1 MTKVVLRADVSGVG
15 KKGDI
20 LDLADGFA
28 RNYLVPRGQ
37 ALVASAGIEAQ
48 ANAMRRSR
56 DVKDGRERETAE
68 QVARTL
74 VPAVIA
80 LKAKT
85 SGSQGKL
92 FGSVTTADLVEA
104 VAAQTGITLDKRTS
118 TWPSTSAPSA
128 PTRPRSSSTP
138 TSSSASPSRSNG
150 ADAPRSCARLG
161 TAWTAFGR
169 LPCCF
174 VEPQLARRRL
184 DELAGEHRAR
194 GLPHPARGM
203 FAAKPLRTPVRASEP
218 SPWDERLFV

>member
-56 DVKDGRERETAE
+56 DVKDGREREAAE

-80 LKAKT
+80 LKVKT

-92 FGSVTTADLVEA
+92 FGSVTTADIVEA
-104 VAAQTGITLDKRTS
+104 VAAQTGITLDKRDIHLNEHVRT
-118 TWPSTSAPSA
+118 
-128 PTRPRSSSTP
+128 
-138 TSSSASPSRSNG
+138 
-150 ADAPRSCARLG
+150 LG
-161 TAWTAFGR
+161 THQAQVKLHADVQFT
-169 LPCCF
+169 
-174 VEPQLARRRL
+174 VTIEVQ
-184 DELAGEHRAR
+184 R
-194 GLPHPARGM
+194 G
-203 FAAKPLRTPVRASEP
+203 
-218 SPWDERLFV
+218 

>member
-56 DVKDGRERETAE
+56 DVKDGREREAAE
-68 QVARTL
+68 QLARTL

-92 FGSVTTADLVEA
+92 FGSVTTADIVEA
-104 VAAQTGITLDKRTS
+104 VAAQTGITLDKRDIHLNEHVRT
-118 TWPSTSAPSA
+118 
-128 PTRPRSSSTP
+128 
-138 TSSSASPSRSNG
+138 
-150 ADAPRSCARLG
+150 LG
-161 TAWTAFGR
+161 THQAQVKLHADVQFT
-169 LPCCF
+169 
-174 VEPQLARRRL
+174 VTIEVQ
-184 DELAGEHRAR
+184 R
-194 GLPHPARGM
+194 G
-203 FAAKPLRTPVRASEP
+203 
-218 SPWDERLFV
+218 

>member
-56 DVKDGRERETAE
+56 DVKDGREREAAE

-92 FGSVTTADLVEA
+92 FGSVTTADIVEA
-104 VAAQTGITLDKRTS
+104 VAAQTGITLDKRDLHLNEHVRT
-118 TWPSTSAPSA
+118 
-128 PTRPRSSSTP
+128 
-138 TSSSASPSRSNG
+138 
-150 ADAPRSCARLG
+150 LG
-161 TAWTAFGR
+161 THQAQVKLHADVQFTITIEVQR
-169 LPCCF
+169 
-174 VEPQLARRRL
+174 
-184 DELAGEHRAR
+184 
-194 GLPHPARGM
+194 
-203 FAAKPLRTPVRASEP
+203 S
-218 SPWDERLFV
+218 

>member
-56 DVKDGRERETAE
+56 DVKDGREREAAE

-92 FGSVTTADLVEA
+92 FGSVTTADIVEA
-104 VAAQTGITLDKRTS
+104 VAAQTGITLDKRDIHLNEHVRT
-118 TWPSTSAPSA
+118 
-128 PTRPRSSSTP
+128 
-138 TSSSASPSRSNG
+138 
-150 ADAPRSCARLG
+150 LG
-161 TAWTAFGR
+161 THQAQVKLHADVQFTVTIEVQR
-169 LPCCF
+169 
-174 VEPQLARRRL
+174 
-184 DELAGEHRAR
+184 
-194 GLPHPARGM
+194 
-203 FAAKPLRTPVRASEP
+203 S
-218 SPWDERLFV
+218 